1 MTNVLADVAKIPSTR
16 DERDALTR
24 LTAYSWTAT
33 LSLIIGLMLLSFLV
47 AGLFVVYWRNAD
59 MDFIVIYNAL
69 LLNDGK
75 PAFFSHPAYVTILA
89 ESYWFKLLKAIGV
102 LDFVSLSNVPP
113 ASDTKS
119 FAEAMTALIRWARVL
134 VCLMATGLVLTFGL
148 LVRAI
153 VRDWRLAGVAT
164 FAFAF
169 SGGMQFHLRM
179 LRSEMLAAGLV
190 VIGLLFLLLAARRA
204 TKYRPLLMGAAAF
217 LCTIGYENKV
227 QVVFLIAALP
237 VICLMFGTS
246 ESGSVKIWTIKPPN
260 VYAFCATVFI
270 AGVAA
275 VLFACAFPLINLG
288 YQASSEMADLHPII
302 FGRIGP
308 YQIGIIVWIVIGLFA
323 FATIWR
329 VAPLEF
335 FASFFA
341 IVAGAS
347 LALLTLYVQLNP
359 KTLVVLM
366 NPLEEMIKYADS
378 RAISVVDEG
387 SVGGGIGLLLSG
399 VLGVL
404 RRYTFVL
411 FSSPRPTV
419 FLTWLVI
426 PGVIYAWR
434 RSERQIALQ
443 AAVLICCAIGIDALG
458 IRRGLKAE
466 YFIITDPLII
476 LSGLILLEKF
486 PDLRFA
492 KWAYPVGV
500 SLIVLHIV
508 ISQAEPVKKLT
519 SRRGPEGICEWNTAY
534 LPLMPVPW
542 CDQAHG

>member
-1 MTNVLADVAKIPSTR
+1 MTNVLADVAKIPSNR
-16 DERDALTR
+16 DVQDALTR
-24 LTAYSWTAT
+24 LTAYSWTAS

-59 MDFIVIYNAL
+59 MDFIVIHNAL

-75 PAFFSHPAYVTILA
+75 PAFFPHPAYVTILV
-89 ESYWFKLLKAIGV
+89 ESYWFRLLNAIGV
-102 LDFVSLSNVPP
+102 LDFVSLSNLP
-113 ASDTKS
+113 SDAKS

-134 VCLMATGLVLTFGL
+134 VCLMATGLVLVFGL

-153 VRDWRLAGVAT
+153 VRDWRLAGLAT

-204 TKYRPLLMGAAAF
+204 TNYRPLLMGAAAF
-217 LCTIGYENKV
+217 LCVIGYENKV
-227 QVVFLIAALP
+227 HVVFLIAALP
-237 VICLMFGTS
+237 IICLMFGTS
-246 ESGSVKIWTIKPPN
+246 ESGSTEIWTTKPPN
-260 VYAFCATVFI
+260 VYAFCATLFI
-270 AGVAA
+270 AGIAA
-275 VLFACAFPLINLG
+275 VLFACAFPLIKLG
-288 YQASSEMADLHPII
+288 YQAGSEMADLHPII
-302 FGRIGP
+302 FGRTGL
-308 YQIGIIVWIVIGLFA
+308 YQTGIIVWIGIGLLA
-323 FATIWR
+323 FATVWR

-335 FASFFA
+335 CASFFA

-347 LALLTLYVQLNP
+347 LALLTLYFQLNP

-378 RAISVVDEG
+378 RAVAVVDEG
-387 SVGGGIGLLLSG
+387 SVGGSIGLLLSG

-419 FLTWLVI
+419 FLSWLVV
-426 PGVIYAWR
+426 PGMIYALR

-443 AAVLICCAIGIDALG
+443 AAVLLCCAIGIDALG

-486 PDLRFA
+486 GDLRFA

-500 SLIVLHIV
+500 GLIVLHIV
-508 ISQAEPVKKLT
+508 ISQAEPAKMLT
-519 SRRGPEGICEWNTAY
+519 SRRGPKGICEWNKAY

-542 CDQAHG
+542 CDQTHG